1 MQQSGVQM
9 DILFLSY
16 KNVAGSAT
24 ILVENLC
31 IIKSQ

>member
-24 ILVENLC
+24 YWYKTRVL
-31 IIKSQ
+31 